1 MNMFIKCP
9 SHIQLPQ
16 GSIYEQK
23 LMSQRLGVWNQDDFS
38 NYTALALFIQNVVCA
53 IKRQISQ
60 ILNND
65 N

>member
-1 MNMFIKCP
+1 
-9 SHIQLPQ
+9 
-16 GSIYEQK
+16 
-23 LMSQRLGVWNQDDFS
+23 MSQRLGVWTQDDFS
-38 NYTALALFIQNVVCA
+38 NCTTFLLFIQNVVCA

>member
-1 MNMFIKCP
+1 
-9 SHIQLPQ
+9 
-16 GSIYEQK
+16 
-23 LMSQRLGVWNQDDFS
+23 MSQRLGVWNQDDFS

>member
-9 SHIQLPQ
+9 SHIQLPE

-23 LMSQRLGVWNQDDFS
+23 LMSQRLGVWNQDELS
-38 NYTALALFIQNVVCA
+38 NHIALVIFIQTVICA
-53 IKRQISQ
+53 IKRHISQ